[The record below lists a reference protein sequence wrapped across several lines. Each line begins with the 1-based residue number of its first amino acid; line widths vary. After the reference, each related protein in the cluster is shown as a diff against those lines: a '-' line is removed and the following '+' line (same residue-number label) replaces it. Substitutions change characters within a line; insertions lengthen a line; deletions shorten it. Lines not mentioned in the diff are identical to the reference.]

1 MPWIIA
7 SCGEE
12 EEEDDEDYEEEEERE
27 REEIEN
33 DVVEYLYSRD
43 RLVELLLVVVLQ

>member
-1 MPWIIA
+1 MATRRRIRMPWIIA

-33 DVVEYLYSRD
+33 DVVEYLYN
-43 RLVELLLVVVLQ
+43 VL